1 MSGRTSRARFGQ
13 RDDRR
18 QGYSRAENV
27 GALALQKYGNG
38 LCVGMGVEPVN
49 YAAYFVICFAVCVLA
64 AVSLLM
70 NMAKT
75 SSEGEVANR

>member
-1 MSGRTSRARFGQ
+1 
-13 RDDRR
+13 
-18 QGYSRAENV
+18 
-27 GALALQKYGNG
+27 
-38 LCVGMGVEPVN
+38 MGVEPVN

-64 AVSLLM
+64 AAVSLLL